1 MASTFS
7 NGIVMRPIYFLT
19 WLAAFLLAQPNCR
32 AEVKTLANGNY
43 TAKNM
48 QIQQFVGKIQ
58 LDQID
63 NGTPLTLNFTNGK
76 FAWVRVFLTDSANS
90 NPDPKA
96 QPRGMMIVSEGSFK
110 RTNQLSLDFTGRLRQ
125 GTTVLLIRG
134 AGMPG
139 STFGWTL
146 TTVTGTKITHV
157 EPSNVQIGGSITLT
171 GGPYSSDFN
180 QNVVMFN
187 NTKAKIIDATADS
200 IKAMVPDALTA
211 GTYTITVTSGGSKS
225 NPVSVKLKGAPEVT
239 GTSLSCVKS
248 TTTFNIYGKNFS
260 EVANENEVKIGSETA
275 RVVSASPEN
284 LTVEVPMFPD
294 AGGGLW
300 FNPPLQKPM
309 TVKVGNVMCKGN
321 LSIYIG
327 PYPW

>member
-1 MASTFS
+1 
-7 NGIVMRPIYFLT
+7 MRPIYFLT
-19 WLAAFLLAQPNCR
+19 WLAAFILAQPNCR
-32 AEVKTLANGNY
+32 AEVKTLATGNY

-48 QIQQFVGKIQ
+48 QIQQFAGKIQ
-58 LDQID
+58 LDQVD
-63 NGTPLTLNFTNGK
+63 NGTPLTLNFTNGR
-76 FAWVRVFLTDSANS
+76 FAWVRVFLTDSANA

-96 QPRGMMIVSEGSFK
+96 QPRGMMIVNENSFK
-110 RTNQLSLDFTGRLRQ
+110 RTSQVSLDFTGRLRQ

-171 GGPYSSDFN
+171 GGPYSTDVN
-180 QNVVMFN
+180 QNVVLFN
-187 NTKAKIIDATADS
+187 NTKAKVIDATADS

-211 GTYTITVTSGGSKS
+211 GTYTITVTTGGSKS

-239 GTSLSCVKS
+239 GTSLNCVKS

-260 EVANENEVKIGSETA
+260 EVASENEVKIGSENA
-275 RVVSASPEN
+275 KVLSASAEN

>member
-1 MASTFS
+1 
-7 NGIVMRPIYFLT
+7 MRPIYFLT

-32 AEVKTLANGNY
+32 AEVKTLASGNY
-43 TAKNM
+43 TAKDM
-48 QIQQFVGKIQ
+48 RIQQFVGKIS
-58 LDQID
+58 LDQVD
-63 NGTPLTLNFTNGK
+63 NGTPLTLNFTNGR
-76 FAWVRVFLTDSANS
+76 FAWVRVFLTDSSNM

-96 QPRGMMIVSEGSFK
+96 QPRGMMIVNEGSFK
-110 RTNQLSLDFTGRLRQ
+110 RTSQVALDFTGRLRQ
-125 GTTVLLIRG
+125 GTSVLLIRG

-157 EPSNVQIGGSITLT
+157 EPSNVQVGGRITLT
-171 GGPYSSDFN
+171 GGPFSTDVA

-187 NTKAKIIDATADS
+187 NTKAKIVDATTDS
-200 IKAMVPDALTA
+200 VKAMVPDALTA
-211 GTYTITVTSGGSKS
+211 GTYTITVTSSGSKS

-239 GTSLSCVKS
+239 GTSLNCVKS
-248 TTTFNIYGKNFS
+248 TSTFNIYGKNFS
-260 EVANENEVKIGSETA
+260 EVLNENEVKIGSEAAKVTGATA
-275 RVVSASPEN
+275 ES

-309 TVKVGNVMCKGN
+309 TVKVGNVMAKGN